1 MIQQKN
7 NFSISNKVYFGYT
20 LSILML
26 TIMIPIQITDADFN
40 LKRFEPIQVLK
51 DSATLLQTAVEP
63 R

>member
-51 DSATLLQTAVEP
+51 DSATVLQTAVEP